1 MICLLP
7 KRLRWSTGWNDAPCW
22 AVRQALPTLIIFYVP
37 SILCSTPPPR
47 SQMLDCIRYNGVD
60 CSYQLRVWCWSCT
73 CVSSWCS
80 LQGWLGIK
88 KGSYLLVVNFA
99 LFQAP
104 ARSGVRD
111 WSVSNER
118 VVIRKCSLRP
128 RDHWFSKF
136 FVCSPDDVGK
146 SI

>member
-22 AVRQALPTLIIFYVP
+22 GVRQALPTLIIFYVP
-37 SILCSTPPPR
+37 SILCSTPPHR
-47 SQMLDCIRYNGVD
+47 SQMLDCKRYNGVD
-60 CSYQLRVWCWSCT
+60 CTCQLRVWCWSCT

-80 LQGWLGIK
+80 LQGWLGIN

-111 WSVSNER
+111 WSVSNE
-118 VVIRKCSLRP
+118 S
-128 RDHWFSKF
+128 HWSQKNFIETNGSRFTKF

-146 SI
+146 CI